1 VTGLVP
7 SDVVIAAAGIVAGLV
22 VCLCGHRLF
31 RVVLG
36 LVGFAT
42 GAALTAGVASL
53 VVGADRPVVLV
64 AACVGGLISGF
75 SLVWA
80 YTVGTFLVGAAG
92 GAVVGSAIGGCFG
105 GAWIEAA
112 IVVLLA
118 LAGGVL
124 ALKVERVVLAA
135 ATAVIGAA
143 GVVAGGL
150 FIVLGERVVADLAE
164 RAVSGDAPD
173 VTGWVA
179 LGAWAVLAVIGCA
192 TQLGSGKKKK
202 EKDE

>member
-1 VTGLVP
+1 VTDLVS

-22 VCLCGHRLF
+22 VCFCGHRLF
-31 RVVLG
+31 KVALG
-36 LVGFAT
+36 LIGFAA
-42 GAALTAGVASL
+42 GAALAAGIATL
-53 VVGADRPVVLV
+53 VVDGDRTIVLV
-64 AACVGGLISGF
+64 AACIGGVISAF
-75 SLVWA
+75 ALVWA
-80 YTVGTFLVGAAG
+80 YYVGTFLVGAAG
-92 GAVVGSAIGGCFG
+92 GAVVGSAIGASVA
-105 GAWIEAA
+105 GAWIEVA
-112 IVVLLA
+112 IVVVLA

-150 FIVLGERVVADLAE
+150 FILLGERVVADLAE
-164 RAVSGDAPD
+164 RAVSGAAPD

-179 LGAWAVLAVIGCA
+179 IGAWGVLAVTGCG